1 MAQMPALQDF
11 AAVRRRSVLALGFGA
26 GLGLALGSPADAVAQ
41 DAAVPVEVAATL
53 APARLQGSGRLTFF
67 GLHVYDARLWVKES
81 FRTEDFVKQP
91 LAIELEYARTLY
103 GKLIAERSI
112 AEMKKVGEVT
122 AEQSER
128 WLADMTRLFPDVV
141 KGDRITGVQVPG
153 EAARFFLNGKAR
165 GEVRDAGFTALFF
178 GIWLSPRSSE
188 PKLRQALVAGGS
200 LGS

>member
-1 MAQMPALQDF
+1 MAQMTALQDY
-11 AAVRRRSVLALGFGA
+11 AALRRRSVLALGLGA
-26 GLGLALGSPADAVAQ
+26 GLGLALGSPADAFAQ
-41 DAAVPVEVAATL
+41 DAAVPAEVAATL

-128 WLADMTRLFPDVV
+128 WLADMTRLFPDVA

-188 PKLRQALVAGGS
+188 PKLRQALVAGGT